1 MGPKI
6 NIPVRNFGQ
15 IFGREDRTILETYFT
30 VNEVARKLRK
40 SEISVSRWLR
50 EGKLPY
56 TQVSERRRLISESDL
71 KHFLNIRRIVAPKKR
86 LDVSN
91 QPVASFVKSSLKKE
105 NDAGD
110 IREMDVES
118 LRREISQICRSN

>member
-1 MGPKI
+1 M
-6 NIPVRNFGQ
+6 
-15 IFGREDRTILETYFT
+15 ETYFT

-56 TQVSERRRLISESDL
+56 TLVSERRRLISESDL